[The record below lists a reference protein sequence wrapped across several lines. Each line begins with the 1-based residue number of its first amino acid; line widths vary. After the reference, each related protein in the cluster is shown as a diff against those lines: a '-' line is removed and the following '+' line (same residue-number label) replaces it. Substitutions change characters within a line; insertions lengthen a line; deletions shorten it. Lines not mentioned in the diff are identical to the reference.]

1 MDKLQSVN
9 GKVTMENTNHT
20 TENLLQIV
28 PMAAKHIPAVAA
40 MEAASF
46 STPWTEDSIRSELDN
61 PWAIWLVATDGDMLV
76 GYLGVQYGPDGGDI
90 MTIATEPACRGRG
103 IAKAMIGR
111 MVQLLMEKNL
121 QWLTLEVRPSNAPAL
136 ALYEALGFRQVGR
149 RKNYYRS
156 PTEDALLLT
165 LNWKEA
171 GSC

>member
-1 MDKLQSVN
+1 
-9 GKVTMENTNHT
+9 
-20 TENLLQIV
+20 
-28 PMAAKHIPAVAA
+28 
-40 MEAASF
+40 
-46 STPWTEDSIRSELDN
+46 
-61 PWAIWLVATDGDMLV
+61 
-76 GYLGVQYGPDGGDI
+76 

-103 IAKAMIGR
+103 IAKALIGH

-136 ALYEALGFRQVGR
+136 ALYESLGFRQVGR

-156 PTEDALLLT
+156 PTEDALLMT